1 MPTSFGP
8 DAIKEVRFE
17 NMRIAKVYCGADL
30 VYSKPYVKLKFYFDN
45 TPVNPRNKVGTV
57 AKAAGAEWL
66 SSSDPHIWYLITP
79 LYTKGAATTDT
90 LLGLG
95 KLFCGDASS
104 SEGGLLL
111 ESALGTCQVLEI
123 TGDYDKIETLDRM
136 FQRCTAI
143 TSISKTG
150 FYDKFAN
157 STALVNVSSICREC
171 TGITDGSSLNGY
183 NVFHQIPTISTHAD
197 SFTQADS
204 TANLAQIP
212 TSWGGTMAP
221 PSTQVA
227 CTKTNNAG
235 WLIDLTD
242 PNCPD
247 FANVSSLEV
256 FTTSS
261 VSSFAQVNMKK
272 SNIWNKTNSF
282 STSAATYYFPAFIQ
296 GTGTWPTAGTSTFSP
311 SWVFAPGGYNGM
323 LPAGTAQGDMAGTLD
338 HELYGPFTCKYG
350 TFDSTKPVYF
360 CFLVLNDPANIEAFD
375 SATTA
380 FGIHSNQYFQN
391 FSLNWFIPA

>member
-8 DAIKEVRFE
+8 DAIKEIRFE

-30 VYSKPYVKLKFYFDN
+30 VYSKPYVKLKFHFDN
-45 TPVNPRNKVGTV
+45 TPVNPRSKIGTV

-66 SSSDPHIWYLITP
+66 SSSDPHIWYLLTP
-79 LYTKGAATTDT
+79 LYTKGIATTDT
-90 LLGLG
+90 FLGLG
-95 KLFCGDASS
+95 KLFCGDSG
-104 SEGGLLL
+104 ETGLLL
-111 ESALGTCQVLEI
+111 ESAVGTCQVLEI
-123 TGDYDKIETLDRM
+123 TGDYGRIETLDRT

-157 STALVNVSSICREC
+157 STALANVSSICREC
-171 TGITDGSSLNGY
+171 TNITDGSSLNGY
-183 NVFHQIPTISTHAD
+183 NVFHQMPSVSTHAD

-204 TANLAQIP
+204 AANLAQIP

-221 PSTQVA
+221 PSTQIT

-247 FANVSSLEV
+247 FANASALQV
-256 FTTSS
+256 FTTTS

-272 SNIWNKTNSF
+272 ANIWNKANGFVT
-282 STSAATYYFPAFIQ
+282 TTATYYYPAFIQ
-296 GTGTWPTAGTSTFSP
+296 GTGTWPTGANPTFSP

-338 HELYGPFTCKYG
+338 HELYGPFTCKFG
-350 TFDSTKPVYF
+350 TFDPTKPVYF
-360 CFLVLNDPANIEAFD
+360 CFVVLNNPADIESFD

-380 FGIHSNQYFQN
+380 FAIHSNQYFVT
-391 FSLNWFIPA
+391 FPLNWFIPA